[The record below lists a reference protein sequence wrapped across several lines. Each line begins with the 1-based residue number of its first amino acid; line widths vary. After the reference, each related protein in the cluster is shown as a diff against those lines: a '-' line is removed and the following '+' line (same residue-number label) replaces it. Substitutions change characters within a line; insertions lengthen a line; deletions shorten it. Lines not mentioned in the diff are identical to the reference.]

1 MTLIKWNNGT
11 RSNGNSN
18 SVVNPRSFFNS
29 FNYPFES
36 IRLFQNLM
44 DDDLG
49 ITGNNIGKT
58 TPAVNIYETADAI
71 SIEVAAPGM
80 KKNDF
85 SIVFNDNQLTIGY
98 KKENETKNTEEK
110 NTLRREY
117 YFESFERVFNMP
129 EIINGENI
137 SASYVD
143 GILKIMLPKKE
154 EAKKKPARQ
163 IEIS

>member
-1 MTLIKWNNGT
+1 MTLVKWNNGT
-11 RSNGNSN
+11 RSN
-18 SVVNPRSFFNS
+18 
-29 FNYPFES
+29 YPFEA
-36 IRLFQNLM
+36 IKFFQNRM
-44 DDDLG
+44 NDEFG
-49 ITGNNIGKT
+49 ILGNNIGKT
-58 TPAVNIYETADAI
+58 TPAVNIFETTDAI

-98 KKENETKNTEEK
+98 KKENETKNSEEK
-110 NTLRREY
+110 NILRREY

-129 EIINGENI
+129 EIITGENI
-137 SASYVD
+137 SATYED
-143 GILKIMLPKKE
+143 GILKVMVPKKE